1 MYNYTFTSCFMWVSQ
16 VTLAVREDQLELQF
30 ENKSPQDLDLET
42 SVQFETHTIMEMDGK
57 DYDTPEQQVGMT
69 QGRQNWL

>member
-1 MYNYTFTSCFMWVSQ
+1 
-16 VTLAVREDQLELQF
+16 
-30 ENKSPQDLDLET
+30 LDLET